1 MKVLFSSSILIVFLL
16 FSNGILAQGFDLPKN
31 PKPGNCY
38 IRCYDD
44 DRLSDWKIIDCKFGE
59 MVKDSIKLKT
69 IQIKLHN
76 LGYGVD
82 INSKLDCK
90 TIDAYNQYL
99 IDEKKRLKQKRKKQR
114 KEKKANKS

>member
-44 DRLSDWKIIDCKFGE
+44 DRLSDWKIIDCKFKE
-59 MVKDSIKLKT
+59 MIKDSVKRKT
-69 IQIKLHN
+69 WQIKLHN
-76 LGYGVD
+76 LGYDVD
-82 INSKLDCK
+82 VNGKLDSK

-99 IDEKKRLKQKRKKQR
+99 KDERKRKKEKRKRAR